1 MHMLFNLAVILF
13 AGMVTA
19 KLLSRFKLPNVTGYL
34 IAGLII
40 GPSILGI
47 IPKEGA
53 DKLSII
59 SEAALSFIAYSIG
72 SEFNIG
78 NLKRVGKGVIVV
90 TVFEALTAVLFV
102 DLVMIFIL
110 KQPISFSLVLGAIAA
125 ATAPAATLMV
135 VRQYKAKGPV
145 VSTLLPVVAIDDA
158 VGIIAFG
165 ISMTIAKALVNSSNK
180 ISVTRIL
187 FIPLLEIFFALL
199 IGFSMGI
206 LLTYL
211 SKRVKGEDSLLSLV
225 IATLFATAGL
235 AISLDLSSLLACMMV
250 GATLTNLDPNNKR
263 AFTTVERFTPP
274 ILISF
279 FTIAGVQLDISIL
292 KQVGMLGLVYIV
304 VRVIG
309 KMLGAFV
316 GAKISKFPDTV
327 QKYLGF
333 TLIPQ
338 AGVAIGLSMIAQ
350 NTLPSPY
357 GAQVRT
363 IILAATVIYELVG
376 PMITKQALIRAGE
389 IEVGK

>member
-1 MHMLFNLAVILF
+1 MLFYLGIILF
-13 AGMVTA
+13 TGMIMA
-19 KLLSRFKLPNVTGYL
+19 KILSKFKLPNVTGYL

-40 GPSILGI
+40 GPSVLGI
-47 IPKEGA
+47 IPQESS

-72 SEFNIG
+72 SEFNIQ
-78 NLKRVGKGVIVV
+78 NLKSLGKGIITI
-90 TVFEALTAVLFV
+90 TVFEALTAVALV
-102 DLVMIFIL
+102 DLVMIFVL
-110 KQPISFSLVLGAIAA
+110 KQPIPFSLVLGAIAA

-135 VRQYKAKGPV
+135 IRQYKAKGPLV
-145 VSTLLPVVAIDDA
+145 NTLLPVVAIDDA

-165 ISMTIAKALVNSSNK
+165 ISTTIAKALVSNTESISIVK
-180 ISVTRIL
+180 II
-187 FIPLLEIFFALL
+187 FIPLLEIFFALF
-199 IGFSMGI
+199 IGFLMGI

-211 SKRVKGEDSLLSLV
+211 SKKVKGEDGLLSLV
-225 IATLFATAGL
+225 IATLFATTGI

-274 ILISF
+274 VLISF
-279 FTIAGVQLDISIL
+279 FTIAGVQLNLSIL
-292 KQVGMLGLVYIV
+292 KEVGLIGIVYVV
-304 VRVIG
+304 VRVVG
-309 KMLGAFV
+309 KMLGAFW
-316 GAKISKFPDTV
+316 GSKIANFPKTV

-338 AGVAIGLSMIAQ
+338 AGVAIGLSMVAQ
-350 NTLPSPY
+350 STLPSPY

-363 IILAATVIYELVG
+363 IVLAGTVIYELIG
-376 PMITKQALIRAGE
+376 PMITKIALIKAGE

>member
-1 MHMLFNLAVILF
+1 MHMLFYLAVILF
-13 AGMVTA
+13 AGMFTA
-19 KLLSRFKLPNVTGYL
+19 KLLSKVKLPNVTGYL

-72 SEFNIG
+72 SEFNIE
-78 NLKRVGKGVIVV
+78 NLKKLGKGILTV
-90 TVFEALTAVLFV
+90 TVFQAYTTLLLV
-102 DLVMIFIL
+102 DLVLIFIF
-110 KQPISFSLVLGAIAA
+110 KQSVPFSLLLGAIAA

-135 VRQYKAKGPV
+135 IRQYKAKGPLV
-145 VSTLLPVVAIDDA
+145 NTLLPVVAIDDA
-158 VGIIAFG
+158 LGIIAFG
-165 ISMTIAKALVNSSNK
+165 ISATIAKALVSNTK
-180 ISVTRIL
+180 NISVAKII
-187 FIPLLEIFFALL
+187 FMPLLEIFLALL
-199 IGFSMGI
+199 IGFLMGI

-211 SKRVKGEDSLLSLV
+211 SRKVKGEDGLLSLV

-250 GATLTNLDPNNKR
+250 GATLTNLDPNNKK
-263 AFTTVERFTPP
+263 AFTTVDRFTPP

-279 FTIAGVQLDISIL
+279 FTIAGVQLDLSVL
-292 KQVGMLGLVYIV
+292 KDVGIIGIVYVV

-309 KMLGAFV
+309 KLLGAYL
-316 GAKISKFPDTV
+316 GARIAKLSHVI

-338 AGVAIGLSMIAQ
+338 AGVAIGLSMVAE
-350 NTLPSPY
+350 NPLPSPY
-357 GAQVRT
+357 GTQVRT
-363 IILAATVIYELVG
+363 IVLAGTVIYELVG
-376 PMITKQALIRAGE
+376 PMITKEALIRAGE

>member
-1 MHMLFNLAVILF
+1 MHMLFYIAVILF
-13 AGMVTA
+13 AGMGTA
-19 KLLSRFKLPNVTGYL
+19 KILSKFKLPNVTGYL

-40 GPSILGI
+40 GPSLLGI
-47 IPKEGA
+47 IPKEA
-53 DKLSII
+53 SDKLSII

-72 SEFNIG
+72 SEFNIE
-78 NLKRVGKGVIVV
+78 NLKRVGKGVILI
-90 TVFEALTAVLFV
+90 TVLEALTAVFLV
-102 DLVMIFIL
+102 DIVMIFVL
-110 KQPISFSLVLGAIAA
+110 GQTVAFSLVLGAIAA

-145 VSTLLPVVAIDDA
+145 VDTLLPVVAMDDA
-158 VGIIAFG
+158 VGIMAFG
-165 ISMTIAKALVNSSNK
+165 VSTTIAQTLVKNSGSISIAK
-180 ISVTRIL
+180 IIL
-187 FIPLLEIFFALL
+187 IPLLEIVAALA
-199 IGFSMGI
+199 IGFGMGI

-211 SKRVKGEDSLLSLV
+211 SKKVKGEDGLLSIV
-225 IATLFATAGL
+225 IAILFATAGI
-235 AISLDLSSLLACMMV
+235 AIRFNLSSLLACMMV

-274 ILISF
+274 VLISF
-279 FTIAGVQLDISIL
+279 FTIAGVQLDLSIL
-292 KQVGMLGLVYIV
+292 KEVGLLGIVYVV

-309 KMLGAFV
+309 KMLGAYL
-316 GAKISKFPDTV
+316 GAKISDFPDTV

-363 IILAATVIYELVG
+363 IVLAGTVIYELIG
-376 PMITKQALIRAGE
+376 PMITKTALIKAGE
-389 IEVGK
+389 IKLD